1 MRYIL
6 SDDAIVE
13 VATPSDATQQSD
25 SDFQGLDVVASG
37 TDAMMDDTLYLSQ
50 AYHDKDINDVYSMLV
65 SCRNCLIL
73 LIFVIL
79 VLEVHNIIKNAFKR
93 HYRIDGR

>member
-6 SDDAIVE
+6 SDDTVVE
-13 VATPSDATQQSD
+13 LATPSDSLQQSD
-25 SDFQGLDVVASG
+25 SDLQDSDGVASG
-37 TDAMMDDTLYLSQ
+37 TDAIVDDTLYLSEV
-50 AYHDKDINDVYSMLV
+50 YYNKDINDIYSMLV

-79 VLEVHNIIKNAFKR
+79 TLEVHNIIKNAFKR
-93 HYRIDGR
+93 HYKSN